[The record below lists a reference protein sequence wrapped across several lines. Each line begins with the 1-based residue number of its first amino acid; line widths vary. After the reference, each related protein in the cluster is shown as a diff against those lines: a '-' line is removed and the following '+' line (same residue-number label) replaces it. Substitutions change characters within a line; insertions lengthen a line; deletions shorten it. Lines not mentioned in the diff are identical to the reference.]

1 MTSRT
6 RVSNRSEKDFGF
18 TDRSF
23 PIRRASTDTRHL
35 LKHPRLVTATLLL
48 PSLGVLSATSYSP
61 ERAHWQQTELR
72 DIRRRNY
79 FIAKMSQ
86 PHEYSNSG
94 RLRKKTVFFDD
105 LQAEHQQKAT
115 AIKEERQVSGLG
127 RMQNT
132 QADNDL
138 VSPNTPT
145 PAPRISTA
153 SQHLPIPAATN
164 SAPISPTTVP
174 PIEVAS
180 KDTAAAP
187 TRRIAETPVGGP
199 SSGSKA
205 MSSKPRVRAPA
216 SSGPQLSRV
225 EKSKKK
231 QPTILPPPLL
241 HAPSRLDTNEA
252 IFRAAALALP
262 EIQRLREDPM
272 LVEEEP
278 PQIVYTRGRERP
290 TGYGADWY
298 GVVQPLFR
306 GETHPPDGVQRHISM
321 EEGETGS
328 WDIDSGPEDDDE
340 LWASHRHFGEF
351 VHGTSIDDGHR
362 LTALEQAAGVG
373 EDPMDAMMTSD
384 EEV

>member
-1 MTSRT
+1 
-6 RVSNRSEKDFGF
+6 
-18 TDRSF
+18 
-23 PIRRASTDTRHL
+23 
-35 LKHPRLVTATLLL
+35 
-48 PSLGVLSATSYSP
+48 
-61 ERAHWQQTELR
+61 
-72 DIRRRNY
+72 
-79 FIAKMSQ
+79 MSQ

-205 MSSKPRVRAPA
+205 MSSKPR
-216 SSGPQLSRV
+216 LSP
-225 EKSKKK
+225 KSNDCGRI
-231 QPTILPPPLL
+231 PC
-241 HAPSRLDTNEA
+241 EA
-252 IFRAAALALP
+252 
-262 EIQRLREDPM
+262 
-272 LVEEEP
+272 EP